1 MLKMVV
7 TDLDGTLLNGLGVTS
22 KVDYETLIQLG
33 REGVVRTIATG
44 RSLYS
49 VNKVINDSFPVDYI
63 IFSSGAGIIRWAD
76 KQIIH
81 ERHLDDNDTQRMI
94 DEFIRLGLDF
104 MVHDS
109 IPQNHFFYY
118 YSVNNNNPDFNRRLD
133 IYRAFCSPYI
143 PGIGFTKGATQLLAV
158 LPNDPELFSNLS
170 AKFSGIK
177 IIRTTSPL
185 DGCSI
190 WMEIFPNDVSK
201 AYGINWLS
209 SNVINCD
216 IKSVISIGNDF
227 NDLDMLEFTPNSYV
241 VSNAPSELKERF
253 KVAPSNEDNGF
264 SFAVN
269 EALSLLSTGYH
280 E

>member
-1 MLKMVV
+1 MIRMVV
-7 TDLDGTLLNGLGVTS
+7 TDLDGTLLNGFGLTS
-22 KVDYETLIQLG
+22 KVDYDTLVQLG

-49 VNKVINDSFPVDYI
+49 VNKVIDDSFPVDYI
-63 IFSSGAGIIRWAD
+63 IFSSGAGIIRWED

-81 ERHLDDNDTQRMI
+81 ERHLGDKDTQRVI

-109 IPQNHFFYY
+109 IPQNHFFHYH
-118 YSVNNNNPDFNRRLD
+118 SINGNNPDFNRRLD
-133 IYRAFCSPYI
+133 IYRAFCTPYI
-143 PGIGFTKGATQLLAV
+143 PGVGFAKGATQLLAV

-170 AKFSGIK
+170 AKFKGVK

-201 AYGINWLS
+201 AYGIGWLC
-209 SNVINCD
+209 SNVVNCD

-227 NDLDMLEFTPNSYV
+227 NDLDMLEFTPNAYV
-241 VSNAPSELKERF
+241 VSNAPSELKDRF
-253 KVAPSNEDNGF
+253 KYAPSNEESGF
-264 SFAVN
+264 SFAVKD
-269 EALSLLSTGYH
+269 ALSPQ
-280 E
+280 

>member
-1 MLKMVV
+1 MLRMVV
-7 TDLDGTLLNGLGVTS
+7 TDLDGTLLNGFGLTS
-22 KVDYETLIQLG
+22 KVDFDTLVQLG
-33 REGVVRTIATG
+33 REGIVRTIATG

-49 VNKVINDSFPVDYI
+49 VNKVIDDSFPVDYI
-63 IFSSGAGIIRWAD
+63 IFSSGAGIIRWED

-118 YSVNNNNPDFNRRLD
+118 HSVNNNNPDFNRRLD
-133 IYRAFCSPYI
+133 IYRAFCTPYI
-143 PGIGFTKGATQLLAV
+143 PGVGFAKGATQLLAV
-158 LPNDPELFSNLS
+158 LPSNPDLFNTLS

-190 WMEIFPNDVSK
+190 WMEVFPNDVSK
-201 AYGINWLS
+201 AYGISWLS
-209 SNVINCD
+209 SNVVNCD
-216 IKSVISIGNDF
+216 INSVISIGNDF
-227 NDLDMLEFTPNSYV
+227 NDLDMLELTPNAYV
-241 VSNAPSELKERF
+241 VSNAPMELKERF
-253 KVAPSNEDNGF
+253 RVVLSNEDSGF
-264 SFAVN
+264 SYAVKDVLN
-269 EALSLLSTGYH
+269 LR
-280 E
+280 